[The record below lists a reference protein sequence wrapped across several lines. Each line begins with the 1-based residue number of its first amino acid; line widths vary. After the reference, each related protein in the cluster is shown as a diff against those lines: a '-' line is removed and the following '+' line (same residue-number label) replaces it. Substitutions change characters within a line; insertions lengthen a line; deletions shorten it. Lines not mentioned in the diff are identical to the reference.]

1 MKTLKDR
8 IWERRRGVALILGF
22 MVVYMICFTWLEN
35 RTGVPIHLLEIRAD
49 DYIPFCE
56 YFIIPYFM
64 WFGYIAVTVVYFTLF
79 QDNKQDW
86 WRLVLTLG
94 FGMTLFIVVSFVFPN
109 GHTLREYSFPRENI
123 FTKMVRMLYK
133 ADTSTNIMPSIHV
146 FNSVACCAG
155 HFKIRQ
161 PEEPADAEDGCRCPD
176 GTDYC
181 IDDGFETAD
190 DPGCDCSI
198 ILELDLQRCDV
209 WIHQNASI
217 QLLVLGKIRFLRTPS
232 FWRVSFIS

>member
-146 FNSVACCAG
+146 FNSVACCVA
-155 HFKIRQ
+155 
-161 PEEPADAEDGCRCPD
+161 
-176 GTDYC
+176 
-181 IDDGFETAD
+181 
-190 DPGCDCSI
+190 
-198 ILELDLQRCDV
+198 ILRSDSLKSRRV
-209 WIHQNASI
+209 
-217 QLLVLGKIRFLRTPS
+217 LRTGAVVLTVLIIASTMVLKQHTILDVIVALFLNWICRDVMYGYIKMP
-232 FWRVSFIS
+232 VSSSGSVEK